1 MTIDY
6 DPQVDAAFINLSE
19 STPTRTSEE
28 SDVCIL
34 DYDDA
39 GNLVRI
45 ELLSVF
51 GFAGASLHE
60 LAARGIISTQLAE
73 RALQEL
79 RCELVAA

>member
-6 DPQVDAAFINLSE
+6 DPEVDAAFINISE
-19 STPTRTSEE
+19 AIPARTTEV

-51 GFAGASLHE
+51 GFAGASLHD
-60 LAARGIISTQLAE
+60 LAAKGIISTQLAE
-73 RALQEL
+73 EALREL
-79 RCELVAA
+79 RIELVAA